1 MKLRFV
7 TVKDCQSLLKI
18 YSQYI
23 DTPIT
28 FETTLPNEIEFA
40 SRIKNI
46 TSFYP
51 YIVCEDKGKII
62 GYAYAHRYKERDAYQ
77 WNAELSIYIDKEFT
91 MSGLGKK
98 MYGVLLEMLK
108 LQGIKTFYGCVTLPN
123 IKSENLHKSLGFN
136 EVGIYKNTG
145 YKCGKWHDV
154 AWFEKAIA
162 SYDIEPKPIISIN
175 EISKGQLDLIM
186 QKFI

>member
-62 GYAYAHRYKERDAYQ
+62 GYAYAHRYKERDAYE
-77 WNAELSIYIDKEFT
+77 WIR
-91 MSGLGKK
+91 
-98 MYGVLLEMLK
+98 
-108 LQGIKTFYGCVTLPN
+108 
-123 IKSENLHKSLGFN
+123 
-136 EVGIYKNTG
+136 
-145 YKCGKWHDV
+145 
-154 AWFEKAIA
+154 
-162 SYDIEPKPIISIN
+162 
-175 EISKGQLDLIM
+175 
-186 QKFI
+186 

>member
-51 YIVCEDKGKII
+51 YILCEDKGNI
-62 GYAYAHRYKERDAYQ
+62 R
-77 WNAELSIYIDKEFT
+77 N
-91 MSGLGKK
+91 
-98 MYGVLLEMLK
+98 VMLINGMLNCRFILTK
-108 LQGIKTFYGCVTLPN
+108 NLP
-123 IKSENLHKSLGFN
+123 
-136 EVGIYKNTG
+136 
-145 YKCGKWHDV
+145 
-154 AWFEKAIA
+154 
-162 SYDIEPKPIISIN
+162 
-175 EISKGQLDLIM
+175 
-186 QKFI
+186 